1 LPGPFNGDKEEG
13 SMTEISEEEK
23 TIPFYPDHIKT
34 EAIVTV
40 VILLIAFGIGVIALF
55 NPIGVDEPADP
66 MTTPAH
72 TKPEWYFLF
81 LYEILKY
88 VPKTLGSILPFVG
101 LLILTVWPFL
111 DSKEDNRTAKRKRI
125 ILVSLVML
133 AIILLTIIGGS

>member
-1 LPGPFNGDKEEG
+1 
-13 SMTEISEEEK
+13 MTEISDEEK

-40 VILLIAFGIGVIALF
+40 VIVIVALAIGVFALF
-55 NPIGVDEPADP
+55 NPIGMDDPADP

-88 VPKTLGSILPFVG
+88 VPKAIGSLLPFVG
-101 LLILTVWPFL
+101 LFILTIWPFL
-111 DSKEDNRTAKRKRI
+111 DRKQDTKIARRNRI
-125 ILVSLVML
+125 IVVIIAMA
-133 AIILLTIIGGS
+133 AIILLTYIGGSG